1 MYMSVLTQSE
11 ELAIQNQFQE
21 LLHVCPHSD
30 EERNLIRKAFD
41 FAYEAHINMRSLTG
55 EPYIRYLLCVA
66 RIVAEEIGLGATAV
80 LATLLRDATGKNPDD
95 SPDFISDRFGPKV
108 AVMVDGLNKI
118 KELDVIDSY
127 SFLHAENFRKLMLN
141 MSDDQSVIL
150 IKIADCLYNMRT
162 LDALSPGKQL
172 KIARETMFL
181 YAPLAYQYGFYSI
194 KQELEDLSLKYR
206 HPKIYHD
213 IFNLLKNDQLDRE
226 KSIEEFMVPIRKKL
240 IENGYTFEMKS
251 RSKSIYSIYYKMQYK
266 GVAFDDIYNLQAIRI
281 VFEPAPDI
289 SEKIQCWN
297 IYALIANIYTPK
309 YDRIRDWVSLPRAN
323 GYEALHTTVMG
334 PGGKWVE
341 VQIRSRRMDNIAE
354 KGLATYSG
362 ATTDDKELDKTVWDL
377 AIKNQFLELMHA
389 CTFIRSDEDRNLIRK
404 AFDLAR
410 EAHID
415 MHRKAGDP
423 YIIHPLC
430 VARIV
435 VEEIGLG
442 TTSVIAALLHDV
454 VEDNPDYSLEF
465 IRTQFGPKVAMI
477 VDGLTKI
484 SGVDVFDKSSS
495 LQTENFRKILLT
507 ISDDLRVILIK
518 LADRLHNMRTL
529 DAMSPEKQIKT
540 AGETMFLYAPLAH
553 RLGYYTIKQE
563 LEDLSLKY
571 RHPKMY
577 QDIVYK
583 LKDSEEKRDKS
594 VEEFMVPIR
603 KKLIE
608 NGYRFE
614 MTGRSKSIYSI
625 YYKMQHKGVLF
636 EEIYDL
642 SAIRIVFDPIPDISE
657 RNQCWNI
664 YTLITDIYM
673 PKLDRIRDWVSM
685 PKANGYEALHITV
698 MGADGRWVEVQIR
711 TRRMDDIAEKGY
723 AAHWKYKGVTAKET
737 ELDKWLRKI
746 KELLQDPNTD
756 ASELVDNFKMNL
768 FTKEI
773 HVFTPKGQIKTL
785 PQRATALDFAYE
797 IHSEIGH
804 RAIAAKVNH
813 KLYPLSH
820 ELHSGD
826 QVEIITLDKK
836 QTQRQWLEDVVTA
849 KAKTSIKNNIKA
861 ETKNPVERGKVI
873 FEEKLKQ
880 NNVALT
886 PNSSVI
892 NKVLRAY
899 DAQTKDELYSKI
911 GADLIRLDDLPK
923 ILKNNPEKK
932 WTRIWRLQLFGTKA
946 LPSSGNEQLN
956 SDSTVPDAT
965 EESIDEQ
972 KFNYKI
978 AKCCN
983 PIPGDDVIGYLNLS
997 NELILI
1003 HKSRCPN
1010 AVKLTANRGD
1020 LIVPVKWTTLKVF
1033 SFLAKISIQGIDRP
1047 DIYLQITTRLTEEL
1061 NINIR
1066 TFNMASHDGIFE
1078 GTIQLYVHNA
1088 NDLENLMKKL
1098 KKLKG
1103 VESVKRLEILDKQ
1116 LEEV

>member
-1 MYMSVLTQSE
+1 MSVLTQTE
-11 ELAIQNQFQE
+11 ETGIQKQFQE
-21 LLHVCPHSD
+21 LL
-30 EERNLIRKAFD
+30 
-41 FAYEAHINMRSLTG
+41 
-55 EPYIRYLLCVA
+55 
-66 RIVAEEIGLGATAV
+66 
-80 LATLLRDATGKNPDD
+80 
-95 SPDFISDRFGPKV
+95 
-108 AVMVDGLNKI
+108 
-118 KELDVIDSY
+118 
-127 SFLHAENFRKLMLN
+127 
-141 MSDDQSVIL
+141 
-150 IKIADCLYNMRT
+150 
-162 LDALSPGKQL
+162 
-172 KIARETMFL
+172 
-181 YAPLAYQYGFYSI
+181 
-194 KQELEDLSLKYR
+194 
-206 HPKIYHD
+206 
-213 IFNLLKNDQLDRE
+213 
-226 KSIEEFMVPIRKKL
+226 
-240 IENGYTFEMKS
+240 
-251 RSKSIYSIYYKMQYK
+251 
-266 GVAFDDIYNLQAIRI
+266 
-281 VFEPAPDI
+281 
-289 SEKIQCWN
+289 
-297 IYALIANIYTPK
+297 
-309 YDRIRDWVSLPRAN
+309 
-323 GYEALHTTVMG
+323 
-334 PGGKWVE
+334 
-341 VQIRSRRMDNIAE
+341 
-354 KGLATYSG
+354 
-362 ATTDDKELDKTVWDL
+362 
-377 AIKNQFLELMHA
+377 HA
-389 CTFIRSDEDRNLIRK
+389 CTFIRSDEDRDLIRK
-404 AFDLAR
+404 AFDLAH
-410 EAHID
+410 EAHGN
-415 MHRKAGDP
+415 MRRKSGEP
-423 YIIHPLC
+423 YVIHPMC

-442 TTSVIAALLHDV
+442 TTSVVAALLHDV
-454 VEDNPDYSLEF
+454 VEDNPEYTIDF
-465 IRTQFGPKVAMI
+465 IRNRFGPKVAMI

-484 SGVDVFDKSSS
+484 SGVDVFDRNSS
-495 LQTENFRKILLT
+495 LQAENFRKILLT

-529 DAMSPEKQIKT
+529 DAMPSDKQIKT

-553 RLGYYTIKQE
+553 RLGYYSIKQE

-583 LKDSEEKRDKS
+583 LKDSEDKRNKS
-594 VEEFMVPIR
+594 VDEFMVPIR
-603 KKLIE
+603 EKLIE

-642 SAIRIVFDPIPDISE
+642 SAIRIVFDPVPDVSE

-664 YTLITDIYM
+664 YTLITDIYP

-698 MGADGRWVEVQIR
+698 MGKDGKWVEVQIR
-711 TRRMDDIAEKGY
+711 TRRMDDIAEKGF

-746 KELLQDPNTD
+746 KELLLDPNTD
-756 ASELVDNFKMNL
+756 AAELVDNFKMNL

-785 PQRATALDFAYE
+785 PQKATALDFAYE

-813 KLYPLSH
+813 KLYPLIH

-836 QTQRQWLEDVVTA
+836 QTQRQWLDEVVTA

-873 FEEKLKQ
+873 FEEKLRE

-892 NKVLRAY
+892 NKVLKAY

-911 GADLIRLDDLPK
+911 GADLITLDDLPK
-923 ILKNNPEKK
+923 ILNDNPEKK
-932 WTRIWRLQLFGTKA
+932 WTRIWRLQLFGGKS
-946 LPSSGNEQLN
+946 LPASDSNQLS
-956 SDSTVPDAT
+956 SDSTVSET
-965 EESIDEQ
+965 IEKNVDEP

-983 PIPGDDVIGYLNLS
+983 PIPGDDVIGYLNQS
-997 NELILI
+997 HELVLI

-1010 AVKLTANRGD
+1010 AVKLTASRGD
-1020 LIVPVKWTTLKVF
+1020 LIVPVKWTTFKVF

-1047 DIYLQITTRLTEEL
+1047 DIYLQITTRLTEEM
-1061 NINIR
+1061 NVNIR

-1078 GTIQLYVHNA
+1078 GTIQLYVHDT

-1103 VESVKRLEILDKQ
+1103 VESVKRLEILDQ
-1116 LEEV
+1116 QREAV